1 MSVSEVVAYFLTLSA
16 IMLAPGPVVL
26 VLIVKAASKDI
37 FGAIGFGLGFA
48 IGAAIIVSVV
58 SFGLGAWLTTV
69 PEFFEYSK
77 FIMMAYILWLAIGV
91 WKGDFSIEGKCA
103 HQHRPFYSLG
113 AGILTCFISPYMMI
127 LFPLVLTSS
136 MGTTVIEPSRFFMF
150 VVITFA
156 TGITSSVLVISL
168 ASQISR
174 LVRSPRSTIFL
185 NRGLASMLVF
195 GGGWMAFF

>member
-1 MSVSEVVAYFLTLSA
+1 MSVSEVAAYFLTLIA

-26 VLIVKAASKDI
+26 VMIVKAASKDI
-37 FGAIGFGLGFA
+37 FGAIGFGLGYA
-48 IGAAIIVSVV
+48 IGAVIIVSVV

-77 FIMMAYILWLAIGV
+77 LIMMAYILWLAIGV
-91 WKGDFSIEGKCA
+91 WRGDFSMEGKCA
-103 HQHRPFYSLG
+103 HKHRPLYSLG
-113 AGILTCFISPYMMI
+113 AGIFTCFISPYMMI

-136 MGTTVIEPSRFFMF
+136 MGTTALEPSRFFMF

-156 TGITSSVLVISL
+156 TGIASSILVISL

-174 LVRSPRSTIFL
+174 LVRSPRSTMFL
-185 NRGLASMLVF
+185 NRSLASMLVF

>member
-1 MSVSEVVAYFLTLSA
+1 MSVSEVMSYFLTLSA

-37 FGAIGFGLGFA
+37 FGAIGFGLGYA
-48 IGAAIIVSVV
+48 IGAVMIISVV

-69 PEFFEYSK
+69 PEFFKYSQ
-77 FIMMAYILWLAIGV
+77 FIMMAYILWLAMGV
-91 WKGDFSIEGKCA
+91 WKGGFSMEGKCA
-103 HQHRPFYSLG
+103 HQHRPLSSLG

-136 MGTTVIEPSRFFMF
+136 MGTTALEPSRFFMF

-156 TGITSSVLVISL
+156 TGIASSALIISL
-168 ASQISR
+168 ASQIGR
-174 LVRSPRSTIFL
+174 LVRSPRSTMFL
-185 NRGLASMLVF
+185 NRGLAGMLVF